1 MAKKAYIGVNNV
13 ARRIKK
19 MYVGVNGVA
28 RRIKKAYIGIGGV
41 ARQFFGLEGIYCYG
55 TATNLSVAR
64 YCLAA
69 TTVGSYALFGGGS
82 YTNISHATVDVYNS
96 SLTRST
102 ATNNLSVGRFDL
114 VATTLGNYALFGG
127 GERRSSDCDSGVYA
141 TVDVYNSS
149 LTKSAVTNL
158 SVARSNLA
166 ATTVGNYAL
175 FGGGNDY
182 ATVDAYNSSL
192 TRSAVTDLSVGR
204 YGLAATTLGNYALFG
219 GGSLDGRDIVDVYTV
234 A

>member
-41 ARQFFGLEGIYCYG
+41 ARPCFSLEEVKYYG

-64 YCLAA
+64 
-69 TTVGSYALFGGGS
+69 
-82 YTNISHATVDVYNS
+82 
-96 SLTRST
+96 
-102 ATNNLSVGRFDL
+102 
-114 VATTLGNYALFGG
+114 NY
-127 GERRSSDCDSGVYA
+127 
-141 TVDVYNSS
+141 
-149 LTKSAVTNL
+149 
-158 SVARSNLA
+158 LA

-175 FGGGNDY
+175 FGGGYNNSYRD
-182 ATVDAYNSSL
+182 TVDVYNSSL
-192 TRSAVTDLSVGR
+192 TKSTATNLSVAR
-204 YGLAATTLGNYALFG
+204 NYLAATTVGNYALFG
-219 GGSLDGRDIVDVYTV
+219 GGYSNSSPYYYATVDVYTI